1 MGFWAIDALSAR
13 SDIPVSKKNFKSLV
27 GMGRWKGE
35 KVIFAKPLTYM
46 NLSGKAVL
54 SLMGGFGCS
63 AADLIVIH
71 DDIDLNLGRIKLKTK
86 GGAAGHKGIKSI
98 MEELGTGEFTRI
110 RIGIGR
116 PPHHEEVVDYVLDP
130 FTHEEREIIK
140 ASLGKV
146 LDLIE
151 ELLSKKE

>member
-1 MGFWAIDALSAR
+1 MGYWVIDALSKR

-27 GMGRWKGE
+27 GVGRLKGE
-35 KVIFAKPLTYM
+35 KVIYAKPLTFM
-46 NLSGKAVL
+46 NLSGKAVI

-63 AADLIVIH
+63 PADLIVIH
-71 DDIDLNLGRIKLKTK
+71 DDIDLELGRIKIKTT
-86 GGAAGHKGIKSI
+86 GGSAGHKGIKSI
-98 MEELGTGEFTRI
+98 MEELGTGDFTRI

-116 PPHHEEVVDYVLDP
+116 PPQNEEVVDYVLNR
-130 FTHEEREIIK
+130 FAHEEREIIK
-140 ASLGKV
+140 TSVEKV